1 MFEIQKHLKKRV
13 LIIDGAMGT
22 MIQRYKLEEADYRGA
37 RFKDYHLN
45 LKGNNDLLT
54 LSNPK
59 IIEEIH
65 CAYLEAGADIIE
77 TNTFSATTISMGDYE
92 MEELA
97 IEMNLE
103 SAKIAK
109 RVADKFSTPD
119 KPRWVAG
126 SIGPTNKTA
135 SLSPDVNRPG
145 FRAID
150 FDELYIAYKEQTKAL
165 IDGGVDLLLVETI
178 FDTLNSKAALK
189 AIYDY
194 FSEQS
199 IELPVMVSGTITD
212 DSGRVLSGQTLKAFM
227 YSVSHFPLLSI
238 GVNCAFGAD
247 KMKPYIREL
256 AQDANFYTSAY
267 PNAGLPNEMGEYDH
281 TPEMMGEII
290 KDLLESKSLN
300 IVGGCC
306 GTTDEHI
313 KIIADIAK
321 EFQPRLPE
329 EQSPSFRASGLEPLM
344 VFEQSNFINV
354 GERTNVTGS
363 KKFRTLIE
371 NNELEKALSVARD
384 QVEGGA
390 QILDVN
396 MDEGM
401 IDSQSMMR
409 EFLNLIGSEPDICKI
424 PIMVDSSKWEVIE
437 EGLKCL
443 QGRGVVNSISLKEG
457 EKDFLEK
464 AHLVKKYGANVIVMA
479 FDETGQADTFERKI
493 QICERAYKLL
503 VDKVGLP
510 PESIIFDPNILAI
523 GTGIEE
529 HNDYA
534 IHFINACKWIKENLP
549 YAKVS
554 GGVSNLSFSF
564 RGNNVVREAMHSS
577 FLYHATK
584 AGMDM
589 GILNPNMITVYE
601 DIPKDLL
608 EKVDDVLFNRNPD
621 ATENLV
627 EFSQGLTQEKK
638 IGKKNDEWRK
648 LSLEKRLEHALVK
661 GIIDYIDAD
670 TMEALEKYNEPIK
683 VIEGPLMNGM
693 SVVGDLFGAGKMFLP
708 QVVKSARVMKKSVM
722 ILEPFLNDASQKVI
736 KKKGKILLA
745 TVKGDVHDIGKN
757 IVGVVLACNNYDVI
771 DLGVMVTC
779 DKILEKAIEED
790 VDIIGLSGLITPS
803 LDEMVHVAKEMERKN
818 IKVPLL
824 IGGATT
830 SKIHTAVKIDPNI
843 SSSVVHVVDA
853 SRSVPIVSEILSTD
867 KREQY
872 ILDTKNNYEQ
882 MREKYHLSKQS
893 QNLLSFTEAQRNKLK
908 INWDSYNAPEPTF
921 IGNKIIDD
929 IKVADLVP
937 YIDWS
942 PFFMT
947 WRLRGTYPKIL
958 KDKVYGEQATKV
970 FDDAKEILD
979 RIIKE
984 DLLTPKAVIGFY
996 KAHSK
1001 NEDIILPE
1009 TSETFHML
1017 RAQKKMTQQGSK
1029 NLCLADFI
1037 SPDNDYLGM
1046 FVVTSGSEGDDIAK
1060 EYELDGDDY
1069 NSIMVKALADRL
1081 AEAFA
1086 EKLHEMVRTRYWG
1099 YCKEDLSKN
1108 ELIRE
1113 KYQGIRPAPGYAACP
1128 DHRSKEKIF
1137 KLLDCANSIGV
1148 ELTESMAMTPGS
1160 SVSGWY
1166 FAHPE
1171 SRYFNVGTM
1180 GEDQLKDLSLRRDE
1194 SVKINYK
1201 WLQNNL

>member
-1 MFEIQKHLKKRV
+1 MFEIQRHLKDRV

-22 MIQRYKLEEADYRGA
+22 MIQRYKLEEEDYRGS

-45 LKGNNDLLT
+45 LKGNNDLLS
-54 LSNPK
+54 LSNPR

-65 CAYLEAGADIIE
+65 SAYLEAGADIIE

-92 MEELA
+92 MEGLA
-97 IEMNLE
+97 VEMNLE
-103 SAKIAK
+103 SAKIARK
-109 RVADKFSTPD
+109 VADKFSTPER
-119 KPRWVAG
+119 PRWVAG

-194 FSEQS
+194 FSEQN

-256 AQDANFYTSAY
+256 AEDAHFYTSAY

-313 KIIADIAK
+313 RVIADIAK
-321 EFQPRLPE
+321 NFKPRTPIE
-329 EQSPSFRASGLEPLM
+329 ETSSFKASGLEPLL
-344 VFEQSNFINV
+344 VFEKSNFINV

-363 KKFRTLIE
+363 KRFRTLIE

-401 IDSQSMMR
+401 IDSQGMMR
-409 EFLNLIGSEPDICKI
+409 EFLNLIGSEPDISKI

-457 EKDFLEK
+457 EKEFIEK
-464 AHLVKKYGANVIVMA
+464 AELVKKYGANVIVMA
-479 FDETGQADTFERKI
+479 FDEQGQADTFDRKI
-493 QICERAYKLL
+493 EICERAYKVL
-503 VDKVGLP
+503 VEKVKFP
-510 PESIIFDPNILAI
+510 PEAIIFDPNILAI

-534 IHFINACKWIKENLP
+534 IHFINACRWIKANLP
-549 YAKVS
+549 HAKVS

-638 IGKKNDEWRK
+638 LGKKNDEWRQ

-661 GIIDYIDAD
+661 GIIDHIEAD
-670 TMEALEKYNEPIK
+670 TMEALEKYVEPIK
-683 VIEGPLMNGM
+683 VIEGPLMSGM

-722 ILEPFLNDASQKVI
+722 VLEPYLNDASKKAV

-779 DKILEKAIEED
+779 DKILEKAQEED

-803 LDEMVHVAKEMERKN
+803 LDEMVFVAKEMERRK
-818 IKVPLL
+818 IKTPLL

-830 SKIHTAVKIDPNI
+830 SKIHTAVKIDPSI
-843 SSSVVHVVDA
+843 TSSVVHVVDA
-853 SRSVPIVSEILSTD
+853 SRSVPIVSDILSID
-867 KREQY
+867 KSENF
-872 ILDTKNNYEQ
+872 ILETKQSYEQ
-882 MREKYHLSKQS
+882 MRIKYLASKETQV
-893 QNLLSFTEAQRNKLK
+893 LLSFDQARE
-908 INWDSYNAPEPTF
+908 
-921 IGNKIIDD
+921 NKIKIDWEKYTPDQPSFLGSRVIDD
-929 IKVADLVP
+929 IKVNELVP

-947 WRLRGTYPKIL
+947 WRMRGTYPKIL
-958 KDKVYGEQATKV
+958 EDKVYGEEAKKLLA
-970 FDDAKEILD
+970 DAHIILD
-979 RIIKE
+979 RIISE
-984 DLLTPKAVIGFY
+984 ELLTPKAVIGFY
-996 KAHSK
+996 NAHSQA
-1001 NEDIILPE
+1001 EDIVLDKCQ
-1009 TSETFHML
+1009 ETFHML
-1017 RAQKKMTQQGSK
+1017 RAQKKMTQSDSK

-1037 SPDNDYLGM
+1037 SPKEDFIGM

-1081 AEAFA
+1081 AEAYA
-1086 EKLHEMVRTRYWG
+1086 EKLHELVRTDYWG
-1099 YCKEDLSKN
+1099 YCKEDLSKE

-1137 KLLDCANSIGV
+1137 KLLNSKEAIGV

-1166 FAHPE
+1166 FSHPQ
-1171 SRYFNVGTM
+1171 SRYFNVGM
-1180 GEDQLKDLSLRRDE
+1180 IGEDQLKDLSLRRDE
-1194 SVKINYK
+1194 SIEVNHK

>member
-1 MFEIQKHLKKRV
+1 MFEIQKHLEKRV

-22 MIQRYKLEEADYRGA
+22 MIQRYKLEEPDYRGS

-45 LKGNNDLLT
+45 LKGNNDLLS

-77 TNTFSATTISMGDYE
+77 TNTFSSTTISMGDYE
-92 MEELA
+92 MEDLA
-97 IEMNLE
+97 IEMNIE
-103 SAKIAK
+103 SAKIARK
-109 RVADKFSTPD
+109 VADKFSTPE

-145 FRAID
+145 YRAID
-150 FDELYIAYKEQTKAL
+150 FDELYIAYKEQAKAL
-165 IDGGVDLLLVETI
+165 IDGGVDLLLVETV

-189 AIYDY
+189 AIYD
-194 FSEQS
+194 FFAEEN

-227 YSVSHFPLLSI
+227 HSVSHFPLLSI

-256 AQDANFYTSAY
+256 ATDAHFYTSAY

-290 KDLLESKSLN
+290 EDLLESKSLN

-306 GTTDEHI
+306 GTTNEHI
-313 KIIADIAK
+313 KVIADIADK
-321 EFQPRLPE
+321 FEPRVPVE
-329 EQSPSFRASGLEPLM
+329 NNPIFKASGLEPLM
-344 VFEQSNFINV
+344 VFESSNFINV

-390 QILDVN
+390 QILDIN

-464 AHLVKKYGANVIVMA
+464 AELVKKYGANVIVMA
-479 FDETGQADTFERKI
+479 FDEQGQADTFERKTE
-493 QICERAYKLL
+493 ICERAYKLL
-503 VDKVGLP
+503 VNKINFP
-510 PESIIFDPNILAI
+510 PEAIIFDPNILAI

-529 HNDYA
+529 HNNYA
-534 IHFINACKWIKENLP
+534 KYFLSACEWIKENLP
-549 YAKVS
+549 HVRIS

-577 FLYHATK
+577 FLYHATR

-638 IGKKNDEWRK
+638 AGKKNDEWRE

-661 GIIDYIDAD
+661 GIIDHIEAD
-670 TMEALEKYNEPIK
+670 TMEALEKYGEPIK
-683 VIEGPLMNGM
+683 VIEGPLMSGM

-722 ILEPFLNDASQKVI
+722 ILEPFLNEASKNAVQ
-736 KKKGKILLA
+736 KKGKILLA

-779 DKILEKAIEED
+779 DKILKTALEEE

-803 LDEMVHVAKEMERKN
+803 LDEMVTVAKEMERQE
-818 IKVPLL
+818 IQIPLL

-853 SRSVPIVSEILSTD
+853 SRSVPIVSDILSKD
-867 KREQY
+867 KSSSFIEQ
-872 ILDTKNNYEQ
+872 TKTTYKE
-882 MREKYHLSKQS
+882 MRQKYFLSKQT
-893 QNLLSFTEAQRNKLK
+893 QDLLSFEQAQKNKILIDWK
-908 INWDSYNAPEPTF
+908 SYCPVKPSF
-921 IGNKIIDD
+921 IGNKVIDHLL
-929 IKVADLVP
+929 VEDLIP

-947 WRLRGTYPKIL
+947 WRLKGTYPKIL
-958 KDKVYGEQATKV
+958 NDRVYGEEATKV
-970 FDDAKEILD
+970 FADAKEILQ
-979 RIIKE
+979 RIVDE
-984 DLLTPKAVIGFY
+984 NLLTPKGVIGFY
-996 KAHSK
+996 KAVSK
-1001 NEDIILPE
+1001 NEDIVLNDAN
-1009 TSETFHML
+1009 ETFHML
-1017 RAQKKMTQQGSK
+1017 RAQKKMSQGKSK

-1037 SPDNDYLGM
+1037 SPNEDYIGM
-1046 FVVTSGSEGDDIAK
+1046 FVVTSGAEGDDVAK
-1060 EYELDGDDY
+1060 KYELEGDDY

-1086 EKLHEMVRTRYWG
+1086 EKLHEMVRNDYWG
-1099 YCKEDLSKN
+1099 FCDENLSKN

-1137 KLLDCANSIGV
+1137 KLLDSKATIGV

-1166 FAHPE
+1166 FSHPE
-1171 SRYFNVGTM
+1171 SRYFNVGM
-1180 GEDQLKDLSLRRDE
+1180 IGEDQLKDLSLRRNEDI
-1194 SVKINYK
+1194 KINHK